1 MSQLDDLLSDHIE
14 STVSGV
20 PMRRRV
26 APVVREPTPTEI
38 VTQAVERLSATLA
51 DSQDR
56 LISVLTAAT
65 ARPAPPPPASPPPP
79 APPGAM
85 TARFEYPAPG
95 QPMTGARITCD
106 GREWQLT
113 FRRGEGDA
121 GFDLTPL

>member
-65 ARPAPPPPASPPPP
+65 ARPAPLPPAPPP
-79 APPGAM
+79 PPGAM
-85 TARFEYPAPG
+85 TARFEYPIPG